1 MDDKPE
7 KTINRREAIKM
18 LALSAAGAITSL
30 ALGRDAFAGYEYY
43 SHYMYSSSYSSSY
56 SSYDRAQYSSYSP
69 YSSQY
74 SSYSSHYTSHTTP
87 DSSGRLKINDEY
99 GGGIVFYVDA
109 SGQHGL
115 IVARED
121 ICKPYTD
128 QWGATYGSTG
138 IFFRWSTGEDKNAD
152 APDYAY
158 GLLGTSTGIGT
169 GRSNTE
175 KILTKYSP
183 SRYPNSAA
191 AVAQAYRGG
200 GRSDWFLPSRDEL
213 AQLCSNRNVVGG
225 FAVNGYWSSTE
236 IGAGSAWSQSF
247 GSGGQ
252 GWNIKTRHGRVRAVR
267 AF

>member
-30 ALGRDAFAGYEYY
+30 ALGRDAFAWNEYY
-43 SHYMYSSSYSSSY
+43 SYFSHSYSNSY

-128 QWGATYGSTG
+128 QWGANYGSTG

-213 AQLCSNRNVVGG
+213 AQLYSNRNVVGG
-225 FAVNGYWSSTE
+225 FSGSFYWSSTE
-236 IGAGSAWSQSF
+236 YSADYAWFQYF
-247 GSGGQ
+247 TSGYQ
-252 GWNIKTRHGRVRAVR
+252 DFSYKYLSWCVRAVR